1 MLNTKSITTNLQ
13 LEQQQDFNNEAEFGQ
28 NQHGTTRC
36 SASLQ
41 QQSANHDNT
50 YREST
55 ITTAA
60 ALSTTTASS
69 PTAAAAARYL
79 N

>member
-1 MLNTKSITTNLQ
+1 MLNTKSITANLQ
-13 LEQQQDFNNEAEFGQ
+13 LEKQQRGRVWSKSAWDHPMFSQPS
-28 NQHGTTRC
+28 TTVT
-36 SASLQ
+36 
-41 QQSANHDNT
+41 NHDNT